1 MHLKFNYTH
10 THTHISGR
18 WWTGKPG
25 AAVHGVS
32 KSCILLNNWTT
43 IHTHTHTHTH
53 THMHTPQE
61 ECKELMK
68 SDPLEHGRKGQS
80 FSVGKKIQEIRIES
94 EILTEKCI

>member
-1 MHLKFNYTH
+1 MGSQKVVYYSITEQLY
-10 THTHISGR
+10 
-18 WWTGKPG
+18 
-25 AAVHGVS
+25 
-32 KSCILLNNWTT
+32 
-43 IHTHTHTHTH
+43 THTHTHTH

>member
-1 MHLKFNYTH
+1 MTIDFPLTKREVLEKPKFNY
-10 THTHISGR
+10 
-18 WWTGKPG
+18 
-25 AAVHGVS
+25 
-32 KSCILLNNWTT
+32 LN
-43 IHTHTHTHTH
+43 TH